1 MIKPAFTEKNI
12 PVIFASNDNYALYL
26 GVAVKSL
33 LENASPEFN
42 YDLMVMEGCISETK
56 KFLLKKMAADY
67 PNCSLR
73 FVPVADYVEIPG
85 LHLNKY
91 FSIETYYRLFIPTL
105 FGAFDR
111 LIYLDCD
118 LAVLEDISKL
128 YQTDISGCTIGA
140 TRNISTIHLYLNEY
154 IWENINWKKY
164 YEETLQLEKPVN
176 YFQAG
181 VMLIDVKRMK
191 AGNNQERLL
200 DLANSFNPFF
210 VDQDI
215 LNSFFSAEV
224 KIIDQSWDYEN
235 GSDDVDFGFL
245 KNWPSYQLYEAVLAA
260 RENPKI
266 IHYAGSRKVWADP
279 RVSRGEIW
287 WSYARKTPFYENIL
301 YRTLGFAA

>member
-1 MIKPAFTEKNI
+1 M
-12 PVIFASNDNYALYL
+12 
-26 GVAVKSL
+26 
-33 LENASPEFN
+33 
-42 YDLMVMEGCISETK
+42 
-56 KFLLKKMAADY
+56 
-67 PNCSLR
+67 
-73 FVPVADYVEIPG
+73 
-85 LHLNKY
+85 
-91 FSIETYYRLFIPTL
+91 
-105 FGAFDR
+105 
-111 LIYLDCD
+111 
-118 LAVLEDISKL
+118 
-128 YQTDISGCTIGA
+128 
-140 TRNISTIHLYLNEY
+140 
-154 IWENINWKKY
+154 
-164 YEETLQLEKPVN
+164 N

-279 RVSRGEIW
+279 RVSRGDMVVLC
-287 WSYARKTPFYENIL
+287 PENAIL
-301 YRTLGFAA
+301 